1 MSMFAI
7 DPDDRSLLFPFQIIA
22 RLHTP
27 REKVRRL
34 IQELLLNVGKAHPQ
48 ALIYPLTVA
57 SKSQVVIRRDN
68 ALQIMAKMRD
78 HSATLVDQAT
88 LVSTELIRTA
98 ILWHEQWQEG
108 LEEASK
114 HYFGDHNPEGMFGVL
129 EPLHE
134 MVAKGP
140 ETLRET
146 SFVQSFGHDLQAAR
160 EHCRRF
166 RMSGEVSELNQAW
179 DIYYLVSPSI
189 TRAVNDFAYS

>member
-1 MSMFAI
+1 M
-7 DPDDRSLLFPFQIIA
+7 
-22 RLHTP
+22 
-27 REKVRRL
+27 
-34 IQELLLNVGKAHPQ
+34 
-48 ALIYPLTVA
+48 A
-57 SKSQVVIRRDN
+57 SKSQVVHRRDN

-114 HYFGDHNPEGMFGVL
+114 HYFGDHNPEGMFSVL

-134 MVAKGP
+134 MVARVGAIIDTYLLYKQELISLLQKGP

-179 DIYYLVSPSI
+179 DIYYLVSSAFSEENRSRIIKPVTI
-189 TRAVNDFAYS
+189 GLQTVV

>member
-1 MSMFAI
+1 
-7 DPDDRSLLFPFQIIA
+7 
-22 RLHTP
+22 
-27 REKVRRL
+27 
-34 IQELLLNVGKAHPQ
+34 
-48 ALIYPLTVA
+48 
-57 SKSQVVIRRDN
+57 
-68 ALQIMAKMRD
+68 MRD

-114 HYFGDHNPEGMFGVL
+114 HYFGDHNPEGMFSVL

-134 MVAKGP
+134 MVARVSREKPRAKQKDGANLVLSQGP

-179 DIYYLVSPSI
+179 DIYYLVSSL
-189 TRAVNDFAYS
+189 TQ

>member
-1 MSMFAI
+1 
-7 DPDDRSLLFPFQIIA
+7 LLS
-22 RLHTP
+22 
-27 REKVRRL
+27 
-34 IQELLLNVGKAHPQ
+34 VGKAHPQ

-57 SKSQVVIRRDN
+57 SKSQVVHRRDN

-134 MVAKGP
+134 MVARVSRTVRIGIDTQLTEQILLTIRGP
-140 ETLRET
+140 KPCEKPL
-146 SFVQSFGHDLQAAR
+146 S
-160 EHCRRF
+160 CR
-166 RMSGEVSELNQAW
+166 VSDTICKRLAGTVDGSECPEKCPN
-179 DIYYLVSPSI
+179 
-189 TRAVNDFAYS
+189 

>member
-1 MSMFAI
+1 
-7 DPDDRSLLFPFQIIA
+7 L
-22 RLHTP
+22 
-27 REKVRRL
+27 V
-34 IQELLLNVGKAHPQ
+34 VGKAHPQ

-57 SKSQVVIRRDN
+57 SKSSVGIRRDN

-114 HYFGDHNPEGMFGVL
+114 HYFGDHNPEGMFAVL

-134 MVAKGP
+134 MVAK
-140 ETLRET
+140 
-146 SFVQSFGHDLQAAR
+146 
-160 EHCRRF
+160 
-166 RMSGEVSELNQAW
+166 VSRNLNSRSLHL
-179 DIYYLVSPSI
+179 D
-189 TRAVNDFAYS
+189 